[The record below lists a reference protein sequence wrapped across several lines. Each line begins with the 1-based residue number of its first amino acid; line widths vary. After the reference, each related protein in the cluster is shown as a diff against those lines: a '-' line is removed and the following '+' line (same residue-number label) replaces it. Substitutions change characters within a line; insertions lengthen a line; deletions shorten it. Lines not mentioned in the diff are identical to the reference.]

1 MNKITIAI
9 ADDQNIFRQMLS
21 MSIGSVAEFEVF
33 GTYKNGVDF
42 MNAMAVAE
50 TTPDIAVIDIDMPQM
65 NGIEL
70 NASLQQS
77 YPTIKTIILSQHTEE
92 RIIATMINAGAAAY
106 LDKGCK
112 QEELFL
118 AIQTVFKTGYYMN
131 ELTLRSLTRRF
142 NQPGAG
148 ASLPEHLS
156 TREMEILTM
165 ICQEHSNREIAE
177 NLHISTKTVDFHRA
191 NLMKKTNS
199 KNVVGL
205 IIYAIKNSLSVFG
218 R

>member
-21 MSIGSVAEFEVF
+21 MSIGAVSEFEVF

-42 MNAMAVAE
+42 MNAMAVSHA
-50 TTPDIAVIDIDMPQM
+50 TPDIAVIDIDMPEM

-70 NASLQQS
+70 NANIQQS
-77 YPTIKTIILSQHTEE
+77 YPSIKTIILSQHTEE
-92 RIIATMINAGAAAY
+92 RIIANMINAGAAAY

-112 QEELFL
+112 REELFL

-131 ELTLRSLTRRF
+131 ELTLRSLTRKF
-142 NQPGAG
+142 SQPSANT
-148 ASLPEHLS
+148 SLPEHLS
-156 TREMEILTM
+156 TREMEVLTM

-205 IIYAIKNSLSVFG
+205 IIYALKNSLSVFG
-218 R
+218 S

>member
-21 MSIGSVAEFEVF
+21 ISIGSVGEFEVF

-42 MNAMAVAE
+42 LNAMAVSP
-50 TTPDIAVIDIDMPQM
+50 TTPDIAVIDIDMPEM

-70 NASLQQS
+70 NSHIQQS
-77 YPTIKTIILSQHTEE
+77 YPTIKTIILSQHCEE
-92 RIIATMINAGAAAY
+92 RLIASMINAGAAAY
-106 LDKGCK
+106 LDKSCK
-112 QEELFL
+112 REELFL

-131 ELTLRSLTRRF
+131 ELTLRSLTRKF
-142 NQPGAG
+142 SQAG
-148 ASLPEHLS
+148 TNSSLPEHLS

-205 IIYAIKNSLSVFG
+205 IIYALKNSLSVFG
-218 R
+218 S